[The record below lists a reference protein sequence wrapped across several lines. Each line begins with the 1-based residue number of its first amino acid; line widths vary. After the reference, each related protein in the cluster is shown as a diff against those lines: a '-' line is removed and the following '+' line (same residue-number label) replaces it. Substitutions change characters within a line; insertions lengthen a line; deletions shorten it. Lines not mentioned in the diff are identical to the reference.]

1 MSVVALR
8 SPQRLLT
15 RAANVIIGSDKRHA
29 EPPLHFSTFSVI
41 PTARNALRRLLLT
54 VIALN
59 AALHPPAHAA
69 APGSSEY
76 TYLWE
81 IAAGVLIVALL
92 LFLVNKL
99 ARRNAGRAQQ
109 ARHKQRSDSIS
120 LRRNA
125 ETAAGTAASNREAA
139 KARTRAES
147 SSEKDAVPAITVIQT
162 QWKNIQ
168 DDGFASKPKTGDIE
182 ADLNEDLNE
191 GLAPIGYNPF
201 FMLGESAIEVKEIG
215 NTLSEAELVRSLGLH
230 QQAIDLL
237 ERLIG
242 ESSNPKPKIWLM
254 LFDLYVKTQQQEK
267 YNNLAQ
273 AFRTYFNAAAPPW
286 DVQSPDA
293 LKQLEDYAS
302 PINKIVALWGTPGC
316 AAYLEGLLYD
326 NRNATRQGFS
336 LSAYNDIIFLVDI
349 IELLEAA
356 SENEKR
362 QRTRP
367 RPRDSS

>member
-15 RAANVIIGSDKRHA
+15 RAANVIIGSGKRHA
-29 EPPLHFSTFSVI
+29 EPPFHFSTFSVI
-41 PTARNALRRLLLT
+41 PTARNALRGLLLT
-54 VIALN
+54 VIALI
-59 AALHPPAHAA
+59 AALHPPVHAA
-69 APGSSEY
+69 PAGSSEY
-76 TYLWE
+76 SYFWE
-81 IAAGVLIVALL
+81 IAAGVLIVGIL

-109 ARHKQRSDSIS
+109 ARNKQRSDSIS

-125 ETAAGTAASNREAA
+125 ETAAGTAVPNREAA
-139 KARTRAES
+139 KARTPASES

-168 DDGFASKPKTGDIE
+168 DDGFASKPKAGDIE
-182 ADLNEDLNE
+182 ADLNES
-191 GLAPIGYNPF
+191 LAPIGYNPF

-215 NTLSEAELVRSLGLH
+215 NTLTEAELVRSLGLH

-293 LKQLEDYAS
+293 FKQLEDYAS

-316 AAYLEGLLYD
+316 DAYLEGLLYD

-356 SENEKR
+356 SENEKH
-362 QRTRP
+362 QRAQASNQG
-367 RPRDSS
+367 SS